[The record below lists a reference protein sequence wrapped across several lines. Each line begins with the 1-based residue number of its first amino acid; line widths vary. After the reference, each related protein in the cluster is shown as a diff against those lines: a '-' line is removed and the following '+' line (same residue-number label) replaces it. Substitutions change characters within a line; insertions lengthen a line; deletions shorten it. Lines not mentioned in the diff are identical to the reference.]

1 MANRYSLKLI
11 YNIRV
16 SMKIQEWKLFFFP
29 NPQRN
34 IYTIATII
42 CLVLILLQAILTV
55 YFWFHAPLRIP
66 IHYNM
71 KGLPD
76 RYGNKNNI
84 WSLLLISTVLFIL
97 LTGLIRSK
105 FIYKNFKSYTIT
117 GVELLNSK
125 QEIPENNIWFVNQNS
140 PE

>member
-1 MANRYSLKLI
+1 
-11 YNIRV
+11 
-16 SMKIQEWKLFFFP
+16 MKIQEWKLFFFP

-105 FIYKNFKSYTIT
+105 FIYKNFK
-117 GVELLNSK
+117 GA
-125 QEIPENNIWFVNQNS
+125 PEDFGKIDVKPHRPSTPGRCGGSGRGRTKWVAKGWRA
-140 PE
+140 

>member
-1 MANRYSLKLI
+1 
-11 YNIRV
+11 
-16 SMKIQEWKLFFFP
+16 MKIQEWKLFFFP

-105 FIYKNFKSYTIT
+105 FIYKNFK
-117 GVELLNSK
+117 GA
-125 QEIPENNIWFVNQNS
+125 PEDFGKIDVKPPPPFHPRPLWR
-140 PE
+140 